1 MTFEAGLR
9 RTIEWYLTHQTWWQP
24 LRTGVYSGK
33 RLGLG
38 ATELARRLEVV
49 AS

>member
-1 MTFEAGLR
+1 VTFETGLR
-9 RTIEWYLTHQTWWQP
+9 RTIEWYLTNQTWWQP
-24 LRTGVYSGK
+24 LRSSIYGGQ

-38 ATELARRLEVV
+38 AADFARRLEVV